1 MYQMEYP
8 SNPGIVLNHGRAPS
22 QPERQHQQPVLT
34 GSSHYPCDPS
44 VVVSA
49 DPKPRLR
56 WTPELHERFVD
67 AVSQLGGPDK
77 ATPKSVL
84 REMGVKGLTL
94 YHLKSHLQKYRLGKQ
109 PHREVSVD
117 RSNDGGSSDGGHC
130 LSRMARDSSIA
141 PNHEAMQI
149 ADALRAQIE
158 VQRRLH
164 EQLEV
169 QRRLQLRIEAQGKYL
184 QTILEKAQQTLASEA
199 STSAGL
205 EATRAKLADLAS
217 KLPTNSVKPNYS
229 PVKVAP
235 LMDIHRQDH
244 GDLEA
249 KPHLRDRCSQNQF
262 AGHTMEQRLNES
274 ESLIEKKRC
283 RKLFHER
290 NGGNSPTKL
299 RELGLNA
306 SACKTEKEQEEEE
319 EFIKP
324 TTVERPAAT
333 RALVDERMAMLVQS
347 NGLSLIQAD
356 HEPGLYHPH
365 SMLGNCRKVAEGLDL
380 NRKGEGSVPQ
390 QGRELDLNAYGWGR

>member
-22 QPERQHQQPVLT
+22 QPERQHQQPALT
-34 GSSHYPCDPS
+34 GSSHYPCDPG

-130 LSRMARDSSIA
+130 LSRMARDSSIT
-141 PNHEAMQI
+141 PNHKEAMQI

-164 EQLEV
+164 DQLEV
-169 QRRLQLRIEAQGKYL
+169 QRLAIE
-184 QTILEKAQQTLASEA
+184 
-199 STSAGL
+199 
-205 EATRAKLADLAS
+205 
-217 KLPTNSVKPNYS
+217 
-229 PVKVAP
+229 
-235 LMDIHRQDH
+235 
-244 GDLEA
+244 
-249 KPHLRDRCSQNQF
+249 
-262 AGHTMEQRLNES
+262 
-274 ESLIEKKRC
+274 
-283 RKLFHER
+283 
-290 NGGNSPTKL
+290 
-299 RELGLNA
+299 
-306 SACKTEKEQEEEE
+306 
-319 EFIKP
+319 
-324 TTVERPAAT
+324 
-333 RALVDERMAMLVQS
+333 
-347 NGLSLIQAD
+347 
-356 HEPGLYHPH
+356 
-365 SMLGNCRKVAEGLDL
+365 
-380 NRKGEGSVPQ
+380 NRGTG
-390 QGRELDLNAYGWGR
+390 